1 MAGARSAFASQNRN
15 RRSGTLG
22 AALFCVLVL
31 GAGCRGGA
39 SAPAFDEGRA
49 FADLEK
55 QCSFGPRVPGTEAHR
70 HCREWLVQALTEAGG
85 QVSVQAVR
93 DSAYPVP
100 GIDSLYN
107 IRARFGPE
115 NVPYVLLGAHWD
127 CRPVSDRDH
136 DPAKRQDPVDG
147 ACDGASGVA
156 VLLEMARELG
166 KSAPP
171 VGVEIAL
178 FDGEDAGND
187 TDPETF
193 CRGSQAYVRLLAHPR
208 PLHMILVDMVGG
220 KNLALHPEAQSQE
233 SAPNLVD
240 RLWAGAKAVHAPA
253 FLPGVKYQV
262 YDDHI
267 PFIREGI
274 PAVDLID
281 LDYPEWHTSRDVPAN
296 CAAGSL
302 GQVGRV
308 LLWHIYTLDVSP

>member
-1 MAGARSAFASQNRN
+1 MADARAAAARN
-15 RRSGTLG
+15 PRGPARRAL
-22 AALFCVLVL
+22 AAAAWCALAL
-31 GAGCRGGA
+31 GAGCRSG
-39 SAPAFDEGRA
+39 SAPAFDEARA

-55 QCSFGPRVPGTEAHR
+55 QCSFGPRVPGTDAHR
-70 HCREWLVQALTEAGG
+70 RCREWLVQALTDAGG
-85 QVSVQAVR
+85 KVSVQAVV
-93 DSAYPVP
+93 DTGYPVP

-115 NVPYVLLGAHWD
+115 NAPYVLLGAHWD
-127 CRPVSDRDH
+127 CRPFADRDA
-136 DPAKRQDPVDG
+136 DPAKQKLPVDG

-156 VLLEMARELG
+156 VLLEMAREMG
-166 KSAPP
+166 RTAPP
-171 VGVEIAL
+171 LGVELAF

-187 TDPETF
+187 TNPDTF
-193 CRGSQAYVRLLAHPR
+193 CRGSQAYVRLLTHPR

-220 KNLALHPEAQSQE
+220 KNLALHPEVQSQE
-233 SAPNLVD
+233 SAPNVVD
-240 RLWAGAKAVHAPA
+240 RLWAGAKIVHAPA
-253 FLPGVKYQV
+253 FLPGAKYQV

-296 CAAGSL
+296 CAATSL

-308 LLWHIYTLDVSP
+308 LLWHIYTLQTS